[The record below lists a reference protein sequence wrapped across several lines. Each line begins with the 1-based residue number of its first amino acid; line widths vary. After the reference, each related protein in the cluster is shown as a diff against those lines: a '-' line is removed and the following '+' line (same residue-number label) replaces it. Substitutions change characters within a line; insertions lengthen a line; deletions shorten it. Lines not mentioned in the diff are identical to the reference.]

1 MPQPTGVADLHPT
14 IFGFPTL
21 KGLLTDP
28 MAPANVLWFLTSL
41 GLLQHSYDLLLGEPA
56 LLQIS
61 SSIQH
66 ILLGGLSFHMV
77 LFPGGTSHTPANGVF
92 NQCRKDA
99 NGFTGCRSPGRS
111 CELGAPL
118 GGHGAAPV
126 LPHRSSRRPPFQVRR
141 DIDFPGFPQKRL
153 IPRSPGAAFPPPI
166 EPG

>member
-28 MAPANVLWFLTSL
+28 MAPAYVLWFLTSL

-77 LFPGGTSHTPANGVF
+77 LFPGGTSMGLLI
-92 NQCRKDA
+92 
-99 NGFTGCRSPGRS
+99 TGCKEVGTVS
-111 CELGAPL
+111 CSNCGYTELYRMDGGGAGNIL
-118 GGHGAAPV
+118 DIGCGAASV
-126 LPHRSSRRPPFQVRR
+126 QLHKMFRNRV
-141 DIDFPGFPQKRL
+141 
-153 IPRSPGAAFPPPI
+153 
-166 EPG
+166 